1 MKKDQSAEVE
11 LSPAQAAL
19 AASNEAATS
28 PSHHAAPKK
37 APLFSSSRGPQRY
50 PLKELIKLCRGM
62 ASMLK
67 ANINTSDAIKYYMTG
82 HPNPFVRETLL
93 KVRGYL
99 ETGLP
104 VYTAFAKTKKFDHKF
119 ISLIRAGA
127 DTGQLDGAFHSIA
140 HRLKKEAE
148 FKAKMR
154 KATLL
159 PTFIMLAL
167 IGLFIVA
174 QLKIVPQ
181 VEGMILEVGQTPD
194 TLSAFFFKISHIT
207 QNTWPI
213 VVAAI
218 VGAGCAFIFS
228 EKTRNHV
235 VVFMMSKW
243 KLLRKLIM
251 GMRQL
256 LFLGSMEMLHSN
268 GIPLAKSVE
277 ISAESL
283 KGTPMYEELITAGK
297 RYVETGLPFSEA
309 VRKFTSCD
317 AQVAHLM
324 AIGEHSSSL
333 GQQLELLTEM
343 YEEEVEQVVADF
355 SAVVN
360 LLALFFTAILL
371 TVVFVSAFHPIFL
384 MGPKMMNGSGM

>member
-1 MKKDQSAEVE
+1 MKKDQSVEVE

-19 AASNEAATS
+19 AASNEAAVS
-28 PSHHAAPKK
+28 SSHHAAPKK
-37 APLFSSSRGPQRY
+37 APLFSAARSPQRY
-50 PLKELIKLCRGM
+50 PFKELIKLCRGM
-62 ASMLK
+62 AAMLR

-82 HPNPFVRETLL
+82 HPNPFVRETLGI
-93 KVRGYL
+93 VRAHL

-104 VYTAFAKTKKFDHKF
+104 VYTAFAKTKKFDNKF
-119 ISLIRAGA
+119 VSLIRAGA

-159 PTFIMLAL
+159 PCFIMLAL
-167 IGLFIVA
+167 VGLFIVA

-181 VEGMILEVGQTPD
+181 VEGMIKEVGQEPD
-194 TLSAFFFKISHIT
+194 ALSAFFFKLSHIT
-207 QNTWPI
+207 QNLWPF

-218 VGAGCAFIFS
+218 IGAGCAFIFS

-235 VVFMMSKW
+235 IVFMMSKW
-243 KLLRKLIM
+243 RMLRKLIM

-283 KGTPMYEELITAGK
+283 KGTPMYDELITAGK

-317 AQVAHLM
+317 AQVSHLM

-355 SAVVN
+355 SQVVN
-360 LLALFFTAILL
+360 LIALFFTAILL
-371 TVVFVSAFHPIFL
+371 TVVFISAFLPIFL
-384 MGPKMMNGSGM
+384 MGPKMMNGQGL